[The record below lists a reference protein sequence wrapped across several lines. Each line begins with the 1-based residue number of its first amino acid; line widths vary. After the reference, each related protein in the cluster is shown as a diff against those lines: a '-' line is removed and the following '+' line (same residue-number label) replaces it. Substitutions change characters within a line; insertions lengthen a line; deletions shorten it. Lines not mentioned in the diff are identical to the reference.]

1 MISPCLLGYLGNVLG
16 VHRKLC
22 MLTSQ
27 AKVRPHAVACQ
38 CDRNSQGQPKDN
50 YLSIMVAWPDVWPSR
65 HDQMVQI
72 RLGHSSPAWTSKI
85 RHRAVSCLLFSCC
98 FSLPHLASSLIGV
111 VISVVLSTTSKFSG
125 ICADIV
131 AEVCS
136 DAMDPGA
143 SLFLHLALKLLPVPG
158 ALDRDACMRCIA
170 RARTRWKGMALD
182 VEYGMAWSKEDKGHH
197 FFIQGTNRY
206 S

>member
-1 MISPCLLGYLGNVLG
+1 M
-16 VHRKLC
+16 
-22 MLTSQ
+22 
-27 AKVRPHAVACQ
+27 
-38 CDRNSQGQPKDN
+38 
-50 YLSIMVAWPDVWPSR
+50 
-65 HDQMVQI
+65 
-72 RLGHSSPAWTSKI
+72 
-85 RHRAVSCLLFSCC
+85 
-98 FSLPHLASSLIGV
+98 SSLLV
-111 VISVVLSTTSKFSG
+111 LFLSTTSCIQLDRCCHQCRSLYYFSG

-131 AEVCS
+131 AEVCG
-136 DAMDPGA
+136 DAMGPGA

-158 ALDRDACMRCIA
+158 ALDGDACMRCIA